1 MQKMN
6 GGFIGLIALLISVA
20 IIALIVVR
28 TDLFQGSTSIDEDGN
43 EVKNSDV
50 NMIEGGFN
58 AIDKAR
64 DAKNLIEENNRKAVE
79 N

>member
-1 MQKMN
+1 MKKWN

-28 TDLFQGSTSIDEDGN
+28 TDLFGGSTSIDENGN
-43 EVKNSDV
+43 EVKNPDV

-64 DAKNLIEENNRKAVE
+64 DVKNLIEENNRKAVE

>member
-1 MQKMN
+1 MQKTN
-6 GGFIGLIALLISVA
+6 RGFIGLIALLISVA

-43 EVKNSDV
+43 EVKNPDT

-64 DAKNLIEENNRKAVE
+64 DAKNLIEENNRKTFE

>member
-1 MQKMN
+1 MAKTN
-6 GGFIGLIALLISVA
+6 RGFIGLIALLISVA
-20 IIALIVVR
+20 IIALIIVR
-28 TDLFQGSTSIDEDGN
+28 TDLFGGSTSIDEDGN
-43 EVKNSDV
+43 EVKNPDV